1 MELNETG
8 KIVIYQTKSGQAKL
22 EVKISDDTIWLTQL
36 QISYLFNVDRTVVTK
51 HINNI
56 FNTRELLKESNVQKM
71 HIAKSDKPVSF
82 YNLDVIIS
90 VGYRVNSIQG
100 TQFRIWATN
109 ILRKHLVDGYTIN
122 KQRIKE
128 VESKYFELQKTINM
142 LASNIKTSSLVSE
155 EAKGILQV
163 IGRYSKALDIL
174 DRYDHQNL
182 EAPKGKKK
190 EIFKITYENAEE
202 IIAVIQSEFKESSLV
217 GREYKDSFKS
227 VLKDI
232 YQTFDGKELYSTV
245 EEKAGNILYL
255 ITKNH
260 CFVDGNKR
268 IAASVFVLYLQNN
281 NILFDKGGMRR
292 IDDNALVA
300 LTLMIA
306 TSKPQEKDT
315 IVKIISNLLI

>member
-1 MELNETG
+1 MELNENG
-8 KIVIYQTKSGQAKL
+8 KIVIYQTKSGQTKL

-36 QISYLFNVDRTVVTK
+36 QISYLFNVDRTVITK

-128 VESKYFELQKTINM
+128 VESKYLELQKTINM

>member
-128 VESKYFELQKTINM
+128 VESKYL
-142 LASNIKTSSLVSE
+142 
-155 EAKGILQV
+155 
-163 IGRYSKALDIL
+163 
-174 DRYDHQNL
+174 
-182 EAPKGKKK
+182 
-190 EIFKITYENAEE
+190 
-202 IIAVIQSEFKESSLV
+202 
-217 GREYKDSFKS
+217 
-227 VLKDI
+227 
-232 YQTFDGKELYSTV
+232 
-245 EEKAGNILYL
+245 
-255 ITKNH
+255 
-260 CFVDGNKR
+260 
-268 IAASVFVLYLQNN
+268 
-281 NILFDKGGMRR
+281 
-292 IDDNALVA
+292 
-300 LTLMIA
+300 
-306 TSKPQEKDT
+306 
-315 IVKIISNLLI
+315 

>member
-8 KIVIYQTKSGQAKL
+8 KIVIYQTKSGQTKL

-128 VESKYFELQKTINM
+128 VESKYLELQKTINM

>member
-128 VESKYFELQKTINM
+128 VESKYLELQKTINM

>member
-8 KIVIYQTKSGQAKL
+8 KIVIYQTKSGQTKL

-128 VESKYFELQKTINM
+128 VESKYLELQKTINM

-182 EAPKGKKK
+182 EAPKSKKK

>member
-36 QISYLFNVDRTVVTK
+36 QISYLFNVDRTVITK

-128 VESKYFELQKTINM
+128 VERKYLELQKTINM
-142 LASNIKTSSLVSE
+142 LASNIKTSNLVSE

-182 EAPKGKKK
+182 EVPKGKKK

-202 IIAVIQSEFKESSLV
+202 IIAVIQSEFRESSLV

-245 EEKAGNILYL
+245 EEKAANILYL

-281 NILFDKGGMRR
+281 NILFDKSGLRR

-306 TSKPQEKDT
+306 TSKPQEKET

>member
-56 FNTRELLKESNVQKM
+56 FDTRELLKESNVQKM

-128 VESKYFELQKTINM
+128 VESKYLELQKTINM